1 MSHELRTPLNSIIG
15 FTGILKMGIPG
26 PLNEEQ
32 NKQLGLVE
40 TSAKHLLHLI
50 NDLLDLSRIEA
61 GQATLELEDIDLR
74 DSIKEV
80 FDTMKPLAE
89 AKALTLRAECGSE
102 PVLLHTDVR
111 KLYQVLLNLVN
122 NAVKFSTQGTI
133 TVSCLV
139 RDGACEII
147 VSDQGIGMTPNQLSM
162 LFQAFIQIDVS
173 SRKNFEGTGLGLY
186 LSKKLVNMMG
196 GSIRAESEL
205 GKGSRFI
212 LTLPIT
218 Q

>member
-1 MSHELRTPLNSIIG
+1 
-15 FTGILKMGIPG
+15 
-26 PLNEEQ
+26 
-32 NKQLGLVE
+32 
-40 TSAKHLLHLI
+40 
-50 NDLLDLSRIEA
+50 
-61 GQATLELEDIDLR
+61 
-74 DSIKEV
+74 
-80 FDTMKPLAE
+80 
-89 AKALTLRAECGSE
+89 
-102 PVLLHTDVR
+102 
-111 KLYQVLLNLVN
+111 
-122 NAVKFSTQGTI
+122 
-133 TVSCLV
+133 
-139 RDGACEII
+139 
-147 VSDQGIGMTPNQLSM
+147 MTPNQLSM